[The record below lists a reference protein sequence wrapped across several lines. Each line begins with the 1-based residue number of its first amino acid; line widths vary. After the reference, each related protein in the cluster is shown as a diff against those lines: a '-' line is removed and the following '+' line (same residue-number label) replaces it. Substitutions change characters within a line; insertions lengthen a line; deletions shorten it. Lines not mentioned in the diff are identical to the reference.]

1 MSAVR
6 DMPLEPVGHQQLSSL
21 ASATALTVP
30 SRAKYAAI
38 QCTGQPVRYLDS
50 GTNPTASLGN
60 RILTTSDGLWYT
72 GKLSK
77 LKFIEETASAVLNVL
92 YYA

>member
-6 DMPLEPVGHQQLSSL
+6 DMPLEPVGHQQITNL
-21 ASATALTVP
+21 ASAVALTVP
-30 SRAKYAAI
+30 SRAKYALI
-38 QCTGQPVRYLDS
+38 QCTTQAVRYLDS
-50 GTNPTASLGN
+50 GTNPTSTLGN
-60 RILTTSDGLWYT
+60 RILTTSDGLWYS

-77 LKFIEETASAVLNVL
+77 LKFIEEAASGALNVL